1 MKWRIYFIFGD
12 MISNVI
18 IGSTAGVVSRAL
30 VTESWRTVPAMAA
43 GMVLGSVIAAAASL
57 VFMLFFGDF
66 EIMLP
71 GMFSGM
77 LSGMFIAMMEAMG
90 PIKVLQSVGWG
101 AIIGLAPFV
110 AVYLLDLR
118 FKKKH

>member
-1 MKWRIYFIFGD
+1 MKQRIYFIFGD

-18 IGSTAGVVSRAL
+18 IGGTAGIASRAL
-30 VTESWRTVPAMAA
+30 VNETWRSIPAMAA
-43 GMVLGSVIAAAASL
+43 GMVLGSVIATLASF

-77 LSGMFIAMMEAMG
+77 LSGMFMAMAEAMG
-90 PIKVLQSVGWG
+90 PIKLLQAAGWG
-101 AIIGLAPFV
+101 AIIGLAPLT
-110 AVYLLDLR
+110 AVYFLNAR
-118 FKKKH
+118 YKKNN

>member
-1 MKWRIYFIFGD
+1 MKRRIYFIFGD

-18 IGSTAGVVSRAL
+18 IGGAAGVVSRAL
-30 VTESWRTVPAMAA
+30 VNESWRTFPAMAA
-43 GMVLGSVIAAAASL
+43 GMVLGAVIATAASV

-77 LSGMFIAMMEAMG
+77 LSGMFTAMMEAMG
-90 PIKVLQSVGWG
+90 PIKLLQAAGWG
-101 AIIGLAPFV
+101 AIIGLAPF
-110 AVYLLDLR
+110 AVVYFLNSR
-118 FKKKH
+118 FNKKN